1 MASAES
7 EQSSCEES
15 FFEDCNCLDNFKTD
29 LHACSLE
36 VVHTKEKCFCT
47 IGCYELEEEKRHRN
61 GQILLFSIQGKENEA
76 IFGDPI
82 QTINSDSGILDGKWL
97 SIKKKCFGSSA
108 LDETDDDS
116 VHFYAA
122 ATASGIVQVYQ
133 LIVSHDDNSKD
144 HRQILQLVTS
154 SLDSDHDGSRI
165 CLALDWDR
173 YSSLSSN
180 SATLVRLACSYSDG
194 CVDVFQV
201 DLSQLFSPCNGRE
214 PLQLEL
220 IQTYAMAHCY
230 RFPPSTK
237 LPAEVWTVA
246 FAQHDENILWSGGDD
261 ATCQIWDVRIH
272 ASSVGKVKDE
282 NSSFKWN
289 AGVTTMAQHP
299 TNPHWMAVGSYD
311 EYVRFYDA
319 RYTSKPYQTKH
330 VGGGVWRL
338 KWQPPMPFVEASETS
353 LLLVAAMH
361 GGCRLLSHHFDSKNS
376 DDAQVKEVQEFKLHK
391 SMAYGADW
399 IVDNHSIHDNH
410 IVSSCSFY
418 DNQAFLWK
426 TIPILKN

>member
-1 MASAES
+1 MASSVES
-7 EQSSCEES
+7 KERCCEES
-15 FFEDCNCLDNFKTD
+15 FFEDCNCLDNHKTD

-36 VVHTKEKCFCT
+36 VVHTKESCLCS
-47 IGCYELEEEKRHRN
+47 IGCYELEEDKRQRN

-76 IFGDPI
+76 IFGNPV
-82 QTINSDSGILDGKWL
+82 QTIDSDSGVLDGKWL
-97 SIKKKCFGSSA
+97 SIKKEYLGASA
-108 LDETDDDS
+108 VHETDDDS

-133 LIVSHDDNSKD
+133 LIVSHEDNPKNRS
-144 HRQILQLVTS
+144 QILQLVTS
-154 SLDSDHDGSRI
+154 SSDSNHGEGGI

-180 SATLVRLACSYSDG
+180 SYTLVRLACSYSDG
-194 CVDVFQV
+194 CIRLFQV
-201 DLSQLFSPCNGRE
+201 DLSLLFSSCNGPE
-214 PLQLEL
+214 SMQLEL
-220 IQTYAMAHCY
+220 LQTYSMAHCY

-246 FAQHDENILWSGGDD
+246 FAQHDTNVLWSGGDD

-272 ASSVGKVKDE
+272 SSSIGKVKDE

-311 EYVRFYDA
+311 EYVRFYDV
-319 RYTSKPYQTKH
+319 RYTSKPYQSKH

-338 KWQPPMPFVEASETS
+338 KWQPSIPMETTNDTS

-361 GGCRLLSHHFDSKNS
+361 GGCRLLSHHVNNENY
-376 DDAQVKEVQEFKLHK
+376 DDAEVSVVQEFKLHK

-399 IVDNHSIHDNH
+399 ILDNQSIHDSH

-418 DNQAFLWK
+418 DNQAYLWK
-426 TIPILKN
+426 TIPL